1 MGERMMAGYIAIAA
15 AAAVVCLV
23 AIFAARRHYEK
34 RVKETYRHLL
44 ETLDRALSG
53 KRGDVRFDE
62 SMDAALTERLNRLL
76 RVYDVNHDA
85 AGQERD
91 AMKTLISD
99 ISHQIRT
106 PLANIMLYSDLL
118 REKEAEGEGAALA
131 GRIRSQSE
139 KLDFFMKELVRTSYI
154 QQEMIS
160 MSPSMT
166 DVEEIVDMACQM
178 VELAAMK
185 KNITIL
191 RNSGDERCC
200 ADSRW
205 TAEAL
210 GNVLD
215 NAVKYSDEGASVQ
228 VETVPYESFV
238 CIRVRDFGPGIREDE
253 QGKIFQRFYR
263 SDDVRDKPGFGIGL
277 YLVREILGK
286 QGGYVK
292 VESEPGKGTTMK
304 LFLPRYE
311 ELAGG
316 NGPERYL

>member
-1 MGERMMAGYIAIAA
+1 MMAGYIAIAA
-15 AAAVVCLV
+15 TVAAAVVCLAAFFV
-23 AIFAARRHYEK
+23 ARRHYEK
-34 RVKETYRHLL
+34 RMKETYRHLL

-76 RVYDVNHDA
+76 RAYDVNHDA

-118 REKEAEGEGAALA
+118 REKETEGEGAALA

-160 MSPSMT
+160 MSPSVT
-166 DVEEIVDMACQM
+166 DAEKIVDMACQM

-191 RNSGDERCC
+191 RNSSDERCC

-215 NAVKYSDEGASVQ
+215 NAVKYSDEGSSVQ

-238 CIRVRDFGPGIREDE
+238 CIQVRDFGPGIREDE

-263 SDDVRDKPGFGIGL
+263 SDDARDKPGFGIGL

-304 LFLPRYE
+304 LFLPRYG

-316 NGPERYL
+316 NGPEKYL